1 MNSFTALILLLFIV
15 SSAAGQS
22 SRIPAE
28 LPGKWFEGSA
38 SILQEK
44 NTITGAVASRYGS
57 SIGYTFEPDGSFR
70 YAGLIKSTMYN
81 CTTTL
86 WNDRRGNYSVAG
98 DVITMRMTKD
108 YWLNTNSCSASSTK
122 EQNKPLVTKTY
133 NYEIGVRDGR
143 TWLCMRET
151 GKTSKEDIT
160 CFPRTED

>member
-1 MNSFTALILLLFIV
+1 MRSTFFALMTALVFAM
-15 SSAAGQS
+15 SAAAQA
-22 SRIPAE
+22 RIPAE
-28 LPGKWFEGSA
+28 LPGKWFEGSS

-44 NTITGAVASRYGS
+44 NTFTGAVASRYGS
-57 SIGYTFEPDGSFR
+57 SIGYTFEPDGTFR
-70 YAGLIKSTMYN
+70 FAGLMKSTMYG

-86 WNDRRGNYSVAG
+86 WNDRRGSYSVEG

-108 YWLNTNSCSASSTK
+108 YWFNNNSCSASSTK

-133 NYEIGVRDGR
+133 NYEIGVREGR

-160 CFPRTED
+160 CFPRTDD